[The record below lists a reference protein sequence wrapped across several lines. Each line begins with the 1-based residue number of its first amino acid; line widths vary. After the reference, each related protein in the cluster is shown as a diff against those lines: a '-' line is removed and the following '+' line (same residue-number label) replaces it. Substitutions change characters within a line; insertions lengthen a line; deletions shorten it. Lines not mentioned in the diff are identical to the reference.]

1 MQPTSH
7 QNTKHT
13 TVDFDDKRGRFI
25 IRCPVWDNNRVRA
38 LPNRRWSK
46 AQGCWHAPAIRANVE
61 FLQQMYSDSPTTHVT
76 DAAKNKIT
84 GYMSERAGRNKTSA
98 FPVFYGFKRQPRPK
112 QREALDKTYGLH
124 ATALFMDMRTG
135 KTKVAIDWACAMRM
149 EGKIDKA
156 ILVCPLSLRKN
167 WVREFVKDA
176 PIPIDAYLLDTSKPK
191 EFERWLHHKHDFKWL
206 LVGVESLAA
215 GKAIDFAKRF
225 ALTSTRVLVAVDESS
240 KIKTHNATRSENA
253 VSLARMCEYRMIMTG
268 TPLTKN
274 PLDLYM
280 QYEFLDPDII
290 GLGDYYAFRAR
301 YAEMGGYEN
310 RQVIGYNNLDELVE
324 LVSPYT
330 FQVRQHEVFQH
341 DKTRVLRTVQMAAEQ
356 KRLYKELKSKSR
368 LGLLGSD
375 LELVVQNVLEKSLR
389 LQEIAGGFVSYQ
401 HTEEELA
408 KMRATWGPAKK
419 LPRTYRV
426 PIPGP
431 NPKLNDLLEACD
443 EYEGQ
448 TIIWCAFKEEIYAV
462 RDALREKYGPDC
474 VVELHG
480 DIDEA
485 QRDVNVYEMFQKK
498 KARFI
503 VGNTATGGMGLTMD
517 IADSI
522 FFYSN
527 TYNFVDREQGEER
540 GTAEGKNTLIVDFAC
555 DGTID
560 GTIMAAN
567 EEKKDLSEYIRGK
580 IDAARAADRADV
592 VEELLDGN

>member
-1 MQPTSH
+1 MQPTSSR
-7 QNTKHT
+7 NTKHT
-13 TVDFDDKRGRFI
+13 SVDFDEKRGRFV
-25 IRCPVWDNNRVRA
+25 IRCPIWDNDRVRA
-38 LPNRRWSK
+38 LPNRRWNK
-46 AQGCWHAPAIRANVE
+46 GGNCWFAPAIRANIE
-61 FLQQMYSDSPTTHVT
+61 SIERIYQESDTTSVS
-76 DAAKNKIT
+76 DAAKAKIANYLDSR
-84 GYMSERAGRNKTSA
+84 GSRAKTSA

-112 QREALDKTYGLH
+112 QREGLDKTYGLH
-124 ATALFMDMRTG
+124 ASALFMDMRTG
-135 KTKVAIDWACAMRM
+135 KTKVAIDWACAMRI
-149 EGKIDKA
+149 EDRIDKV
-156 ILVCPLSLRKN
+156 ILICPLSLRKN
-167 WVREFVKDA
+167 WKREFIKDA

-191 EFERWLHHKHDFKWL
+191 DFERWLTAKHDFKWL

-215 GKAIDFAKRF
+215 GKAIDFCKRF
-225 ALTSTRVLVAVDESS
+225 ALTSVKMLCAVDESS
-240 KIKTHNATRSENA
+240 KIKAHNATRSENA

-280 QYEFLDPDII
+280 QYEFIDPDII

-310 RQVIGYNNLDELVE
+310 RQVVGYNNLDELIE

-341 DKTRVLRTVQMAAEQ
+341 DKTRVVREVPMAVEQ
-356 KRLYKELKSKSR
+356 KRLYKELKSRSR

-408 KMRATWGPAKK
+408 KMRALWGPAKK

-431 NPKLNDLLEACD
+431 NPKLNDLIEATE

-448 TIIWCAFKEEIYAV
+448 TIIWCAFKDEIFAV
-462 RDALREKYGPDC
+462 RDALRAKYGPDS

-480 DIDEA
+480 DIDEH
-485 QRDVNVYEMFQKK
+485 QRDVNVYEIFQKK
-498 KARFI
+498 LARFI

-517 IADSI
+517 AAENI

-540 GTAEGKNTLIVDFAC
+540 GTAEGKNTLIVDFTCEA
-555 DGTID
+555 TID
-560 GTIMAAN
+560 GTIIAAN

-580 IDAARAADRADV
+580 IDEARGRMGEV
-592 VEELLDGN
+592 VDELMSGG